1 MKIPFRTI
9 TPKADMQIGFDAQ
22 INDAKDGIRISVANW
37 NDVSGN
43 GYCGYVRVRHP
54 DTEKV
59 TC

>member
-43 GYCGYVRVRHP
+43 GYQ
-54 DTEKV
+54 DTSVFGTLTLKK
-59 TC
+59 